1 MCYILATSAQQAQ
14 HFFSAEVAFR
24 FADLISHE
32 KADVFVF
39 WVVFFNARAQNRL
52 NLYLCPLAVMLY
64 FT

>member
-32 KADVFVF
+32 KADVFF
-39 WVVFFNARAQNRL
+39 LGCFFQ
-52 NLYLCPLAVMLY
+52 C
-64 FT
+64 TCTK